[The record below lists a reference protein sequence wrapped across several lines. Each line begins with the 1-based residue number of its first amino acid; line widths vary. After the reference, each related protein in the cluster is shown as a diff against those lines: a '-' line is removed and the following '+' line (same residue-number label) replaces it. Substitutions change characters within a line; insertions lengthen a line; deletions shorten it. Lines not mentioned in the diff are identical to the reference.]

1 MVYTINTECIACDAC
16 RRQCPRQAIAAKGNR
31 YYIDKHLCN
40 NCLGYYPDPLC
51 IIVCPTLHPV
61 PLETDFS
68 RKIKRRRCNW
78 SNPETPKLFPDGQKN
93 PVALSPVIWEACNI
107 LAQRDS
113 LAWRTDEDGKL
124 FYGQK
129 VRPGKGLLYF
139 RLAENVENEPPRILS
154 GEAARQMLDLL
165 DIRSACLHLI
175 YAAYATALERP
186 WQQTFVID
194 DRAIATYL
202 GLDKRKDLTRQ
213 AKLGLIK
220 FIARQPCQ
228 LTNYIRSPS
237 SKQVEAFTLEET
249 RLWHLLSIEHHF
261 SEDSFGNKHII
272 GLKFT
277 IKAGSW
283 ARYFLNYQGAK
294 EKKAFYQCG
303 ILPKSILDTVTSI
316 WQQREGAARMLL
328 WLLFKIQQ
336 RKRAEIQVSTLMK
349 VAYGE
354 EKVRQAYFKRVQ
366 QKKQIETFEKDL
378 QVLSNC
384 GWQPIFDVASYPPA
398 IQPFWTE
405 SYLACDRSQTN
416 FSLRQKWQMLLNAKL
431 LEFKF
436 PLELEEALT
445 NWQEERQQ
453 PTIPSE
459 LAGEQIMRA
468 RKNKGWSQRCLAE
481 IMGKSQSWVRDV
493 EHGRHG
499 INSAERER
507 LKRILGLSTTM

>member
-1 MVYTINTECIACDAC
+1 MVYTITTECIACDAC
-16 RRQCPRQAIAAKGNR
+16 RRQCPQQAIAARGKR
-31 YYIDKHLCN
+31 YYIDKNLCN

-68 RKIKRRRCNW
+68 RKIKRRKCNW
-78 SNPETPKLFPDGQKN
+78 SNQKTPKLFPDGQKN
-93 PVALSPVIWEACNI
+93 LVPLSPVIWEACNI

-113 LAWRTDEDGKL
+113 LPWRTDAEGKL
-124 FYGQK
+124 FYCQK
-129 VRPGKGLLYF
+129 IKPGKELLYF
-139 RLAENVENEPPRILS
+139 RLVENVENEPPRILS
-154 GEAARQMLDLL
+154 GEAARQILDLL
-165 DIRSACLHLI
+165 DIRSACMHLI
-175 YAAYATALERP
+175 YAAHTTLLKHP
-186 WQQTFVID
+186 WQQTFIIN
-194 DRAIATYL
+194 DREIETYL

-261 SEDSFGNKHII
+261 REDSFGNKHII

-277 IKAGSW
+277 IKPGAWS
-283 ARYFLNYQGAK
+283 RYFLNYQQAK
-294 EKKAFYQCG
+294 QKKAFHWCG
-303 ILPKSILDTVTSI
+303 ILPKFILETVTSI

-336 RKRAEIQVSTLMK
+336 RKRAPIQVSTLMK
-349 VAYGE
+349 IAYGP
-354 EKVRQAYFKRVQ
+354 EKLRQTYLTRVQ

-378 QVLSNC
+378 RVLSNC
-384 GWQPIFDVASYPPA
+384 DWQPIFDPASYPPE

-405 SYLACDRSQTN
+405 SYLAGDRSQTN
-416 FSLRQKWQMLLNAKL
+416 FSPDQKWQMLLKAKL
-431 LEFKF
+431 LGFKL
-436 PLELEEALT
+436 PPELEQAMT
-445 NWQEERQQ
+445 DWQEHQQ
-453 PTIPSE
+453 PRIPSE

-468 RKNKGWSQRCLAE
+468 RKNKGWSQRRLAK
-481 IMGKSQSWVRDV
+481 IVGKSQSWVRDV
-493 EHGRHG
+493 ENGRHR
-499 INSAERER
+499 INSADREQ
-507 LKRILGLSTTM
+507 LERILGLSTTL

>member
-1 MVYTINTECIACDAC
+1 MVYTITTECIACDAC
-16 RRQCPRQAIAAKGNR
+16 RRQCPRQAISARGKR
-31 YYIDKHLCN
+31 YYIDKNLCN

-61 PLETDFS
+61 PLESDFS

-78 SNPETPKLFPDGQKN
+78 SDKESPKLFPDGQKN

-113 LAWRTDEDGKL
+113 LPWKTDEDGKL
-124 FYGQK
+124 FYCQK
-129 VRPGKGLLYF
+129 VKPGKELLYF

-154 GEAARQMLDLL
+154 GETARQMLDLL
-165 DIRSACLHLI
+165 DIRSACMHLI
-175 YAAYATALERP
+175 YAAYATVLKRP
-186 WQQTFVID
+186 WQQTFIID
-194 DRAIATYL
+194 DREIETYL
-202 GLDKRKDLTRQ
+202 GIDKRKDLTRQ

-237 SKQVEAFTLEET
+237 SKQVKTFTLEET

-261 SEDSFGNKHII
+261 SEDPLGNKHII

-277 IKAGSW
+277 LKAGIWS
-283 ARYFLNYQGAK
+283 RYFLNYQEAK
-294 EKKAFYQCG
+294 ERKAFERCG
-303 ILPKSILDTVTSI
+303 ILPKFILDTVTSI

-336 RKRAEIQVSTLMK
+336 KKESEIQVSTLMK

-354 EKVRQAYFKRVQ
+354 EKVRQIHVKRVQ
-366 QKKQIETFEKDL
+366 QKKQIEIFEKDL
-378 QVLSNC
+378 QVLFNC
-384 GWQPIFDVASYPPA
+384 GFQPIFDTVSYPPA

-405 SYLACDRSQTN
+405 SYLAWNRSETD
-416 FSLRQKWQMLLNAKL
+416 FSPRQKWQMLMSAKL
-431 LEFKF
+431 FGFKF

-445 NWQEERQQ
+445 DWEEHQQ
-453 PTIPSE
+453 PKIPCE
-459 LAGEQIMRA
+459 LSGEQIMRA
-468 RKNKGWSQRCLAE
+468 RKNKGLSQRRLAA
-481 IMGKSQSWVRDV
+481 IVGKSQSWVRDV
-493 EHGRHG
+493 ENARHG
-499 INSAERER
+499 INSTDRER
-507 LKRILGLSTTM
+507 LKRILGLST